1 MMKIQVAIFTTS
13 GDLEKEVNDFLST
26 LDPDMFVDI
35 RYIPGSDSPHRFSDS
50 ERYPQAMVIYK
61 TI

>member
-35 RYIPGSDSPHRFSDS
+35 RYIPGSDSDKLFS

>member
-35 RYIPGSDSPHRFSDS
+35 RYIPGSDGW